1 MSFFNADIRV
11 TGTDGLILKD
21 LGSSA
26 TTPSSGFGS
35 IFVNGDIIYFVND
48 GGTSTS
54 LLQSADIVSDTS
66 PQLGGN
72 LDVNGNDITSASG
85 GDIELDPNGSGV
97 VIFKGNS
104 TKGAGQF
111 KLNCEFNSH
120 GITIKGPPHS
130 AGASYTLTL
139 PNDDGDADQVLRT
152 NGSGVLSWV
161 AQSSGGGGSSAA
173 DDITIGD
180 STVNIS
186 TTSGSIIMHSVNNA
200 SNSIVMTSNSGA
212 NETIEIHNIK
222 GTDSSAIL
230 LKSHQGGISI
240 EGKST
245 NKDNVSNVL
254 SISSSVPTSNGSG
267 FNPKYFNSFTN
278 KAFGTTITTFQ
289 IDTENLLITNNN
301 NSNKIIGTNNS
312 TNAFFGRYNSSTMGE
327 AHKLEFICVEN
338 NLPIFTTTEEIG
350 FARNDGSGNY
360 TTWDLSN
367 GTIYSAA
374 SLYGSGSGAKLTFD
388 MTSSGFIKEVFLHDQ
403 GINYTNFDDLR
414 IQSDGG
420 VNYDNFVHMING
432 SDKRVIV
439 DNNFYSSSS
448 NPTNVNLSY
457 ISSGSGIGKTANIKN
472 IDIFGSYYAYGISTN
487 TNGSGYVEGD
497 ILYDNNRIYIGVTGS
512 STVNG
517 FGLGASSSIL
527 STGDTVTSLFDSTNS
542 VTGKGFI
549 GLANAA
555 ILTNNDYLYLTMK
568 GSISSN
574 STITSGKYLIKLYG
588 TDF

>member
-1 MSFFNADIRV
+1 MSFFNADVRV

-21 LGSSA
+21 LGTSA

-35 IFVNGDIIYFVND
+35 IYVNGDVPYFIND
-48 GGTSTS
+48 SGTSIPLIFNT
-54 LLQSADIVSDTS
+54 LVSDLT

-72 LDVNGNDITSASG
+72 LDINGNDITSSSN

-111 KLNCEFNSH
+111 KLNCENNSH

-139 PNDDGDADQVLRT
+139 PNDDGNT
-152 NGSGVLSWV
+152 NQILKTDGNGNLSWV
-161 AQSSGGGGSSAA
+161 SQSGTGSAA

-200 SNSIVMTSNSGA
+200 SNSIVMTSNSGI
-212 NETIEIHNIK
+212 NETITFHNIK
-222 GTDSSAIL
+222 GTNDNSIL
-230 LKSHQGGISI
+230 LKSHSGGNNLESTL
-240 EGKST
+240 T
-245 NKDNVSNVL
+245 NKENISNIL
-254 SISSSVPTSNGSG
+254 STSSSIPTSNGSG
-267 FNPKYFNSFTN
+267 FNPKFFNSFTN
-278 KAFGTTITTFQ
+278 NAFGEIITTFH
-289 IDTENLLITNNN
+289 IDAENLLITNNN

-350 FARNDGSGNY
+350 FAKDNSGSY
-360 TTWDLSN
+360 TSWDLSN
-367 GTIYSAA
+367 GTIYSDT
-374 SLYGSGSGAKLTFD
+374 SSGGPGSGAELTFD
-388 MTSSGFIKEVFLHDQ
+388 MTASGYIKEIFLHNP
-403 GINYTNFDDLR
+403 GSGY
-414 IQSDGG
+414 SDG
-420 VNYDNFVHMING
+420 NYLEIQLDDG
-432 SDKRVIV
+432 STYTDFQYRISGSNKRVSIYGLTV
-439 DNNFYSSSS
+439 SIS
-448 NPTNVNLSY
+448 NPTNINLSY
-457 ISSGSGIGKTANIKN
+457 YSSGSGFGKSADVST
-472 IDIFGSYYAYGISTN
+472 IDVFGSYHAYAVSTN

-497 ILYDNNRIYIGVTGS
+497 ILYDNSQLYLGVSAST
-512 STVNG
+512 TVNG

-588 TDF
+588 IDF